1 MLGFA
6 SLSFASFALGFFHGF
21 DTDHMVEV
29 TDFVSQDPHPVRAMK
44 FGLKFGLGHTST
56 VLALGLTAIALKFAV
71 PDVFAASFEMISGV
85 LLISLGIWSIYR
97 RFFRKFQP
105 HQHKQGQG
113 FQHPHNHSQLD
124 HTVFKYG
131 PIVTGIATGMAGT
144 AGLMLFGPVAAAKS
158 VLAASGFILLYGLGV
173 ISAMSIYG
181 LVISKL
187 FGLADHSTK
196 ITKLVSGITGLISI
210 IIGLVWI
217 SRAAGGVMLVVRS
230 LG

>member
-6 SLSFASFALGFFHGF
+6 SISFASFTLGFFHGF

-29 TDFVSQDPHPVRAMK
+29 TDFVSQDPHPLRAMK
-44 FGLKFGLGHTST
+44 FGLKFGLGHTTT

-71 PDVFAASFEMISGV
+71 PNVFAASFEMVSGV
-85 LLISLGIWSIYR
+85 LLISLGMWSIYR
-97 RFFRKFQP
+97 RFFRKHQP
-105 HQHKQGQG
+105 HQHKHGHG
-113 FQHPHNHSQLD
+113 FQHPHSHSQLD
-124 HTVFKYG
+124 QTVFKYG

-144 AGLMLFGPVAAAKS
+144 AGVMLFGPVAAAKS
-158 VLAASGFILLYGLGV
+158 ILAASGFILLYGLGV

-187 FGLADHSTK
+187 FGLADHSTM
-196 ITKLVSGITGLISI
+196 ITKLVSGVTGLISI
-210 IIGLVWI
+210 TIGLVWI

-230 LG
+230 MG